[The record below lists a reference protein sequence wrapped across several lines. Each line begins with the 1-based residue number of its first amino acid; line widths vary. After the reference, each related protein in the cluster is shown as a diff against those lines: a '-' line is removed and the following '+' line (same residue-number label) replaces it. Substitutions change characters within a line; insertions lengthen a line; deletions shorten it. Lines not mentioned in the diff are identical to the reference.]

1 MKKFKSLMLA
11 ALASAAL
18 AAPSFAD
25 GHMTMTGEVILGM
38 QYSAVTPDGGDTTTV
53 QKTYIGDINAKLTN
67 VVTENAKYAVE
78 FLKDDEGAGKIS
90 FEMTGTATSGDN
102 SITAFADISDI
113 TNNSGTGV
121 GYGDVYV
128 SGTNKTLSL
137 KVGAFGVPE
146 YYYNGMGYY
155 RASAGLTSSNQFT
168 DDSENLLILGN
179 RGLELGI
186 AAGAVDFKL
195 NVPFFTAAPGSFYA
209 LTSTESTVG
218 VCNGKIT
225 VDKANTTTTY
235 DAAGTA
241 TTTTAYACSGSAT
254 GSVATS
260 VTGVRPAVSI
270 DFGAGSV
277 SAVAYSLNFAAQNGD
292 DTVDKTDSGV
302 QVQAKIVAGSATVG
316 FGYTTQTKKNG
327 ATEVTPS
334 VLNGSVKVGLG
345 GGSNVGASFDVI
357 GDGAETDET
366 TATRFSASYDMPFF
380 VEAVTLKLGVGTA
393 TQSSDIKAKAGSASG
408 LEAEWVYNF

>member
-195 NVPFFTAAPGSFYA
+195 NVPFFTAAPDSFYA

-218 VCNGKIT
+218 VCNGTIKKDT
-225 VDKANTTTTY
+225 TTTTY
-235 DAAGTA
+235 DAAGNATTA
-241 TTTTAYACSGSAT
+241 TTYACSGSAT

-292 DTVDKTDSGV
+292 DTVDKTDSGI

-393 TQSSDIKAKAGSASG
+393 TQSSDIKDNAGSATALGASWHY
-408 LEAEWVYNF
+408 AF

>member
-1 MKKFKSLMLA
+1 
-11 ALASAAL
+11 
-18 AAPSFAD
+18 
-25 GHMTMTGEVILGM
+25 
-38 QYSAVTPDGGDTTTV
+38 
-53 QKTYIGDINAKLTN
+53 
-67 VVTENAKYAVE
+67 
-78 FLKDDEGAGKIS
+78 
-90 FEMTGTATSGDN
+90 
-102 SITAFADISDI
+102 
-113 TNNSGTGV
+113 
-121 GYGDVYV
+121 
-128 SGTNKTLSL
+128 
-137 KVGAFGVPE
+137 
-146 YYYNGMGYY
+146 
-155 RASAGLTSSNQFT
+155 
-168 DDSENLLILGN
+168 
-179 RGLELGI
+179 LELGI

-195 NVPFFTAAPGSFYA
+195 NVPFFTAAPDSFYA

-218 VCNGKIT
+218 VCNGTIKKDT
-225 VDKANTTTTY
+225 TTTTY
-235 DAAGTA
+235 DSAGNATTA
-241 TTTTAYACSGSAT
+241 TTYACSNGSAT

-345 GGSNVGASFDVI
+345 GGSNVGASFDII
-357 GDGAETDET
+357 GDGAETDEA

-393 TQSSDIKAKAGSASG
+393 SQTSDDKTKAGAASG